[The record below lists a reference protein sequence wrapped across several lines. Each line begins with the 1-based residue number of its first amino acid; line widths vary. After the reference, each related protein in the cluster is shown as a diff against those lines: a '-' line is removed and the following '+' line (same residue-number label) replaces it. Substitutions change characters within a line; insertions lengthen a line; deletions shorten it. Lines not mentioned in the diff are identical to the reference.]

1 LSLKIWVYNFT
12 LNEKNHFTFFIV
24 FFMSK

>member
-12 LNEKNHFTFFIV
+12 SNEKNHFTFSIL
-24 FFMSK
+24 FFMSR